1 MFDSDIQFLVSKKKE
16 LDGLDVVKDS
26 HSALS
31 SSIDSAREKIASY
44 DFPFTLDYISNAIQE
59 IQRFETLQAD
69 YGQKLVTLDSEIKEL
84 RVSYVLEEK
93 VQKFYMWMIDK
104 LTDKYIKSLEKSLN
118 EVFQYIYNT
127 NYKGILLEIEE
138 KYGKKKLVIY
148 KVEGEHKVS
157 LDNSGGSVSVVVGT
171 ILLIYYILFK
181 GLPKV
186 LIMDEA
192 FGSIESENLDRFID
206 MLKEFNVRFGFDF
219 LLVSHDDRLIARADK
234 VYRADKEV
242 WSLVKD
248 RVKSEA

>member
-1 MFDSDIQFLVSKKKE
+1 MFDSVIQFLKTKKQE
-16 LDGLDVVKDS
+16 LDGFKVIQDK
-26 HSALS
+26 HSTLS
-31 SSIDSAREKIASY
+31 NSIRVAREKIAGY
-44 DFPFTLDYISNAIQE
+44 KFAYTLDYTNQAMQE
-59 IQRFETLQAD
+59 IQRLETLKSD
-69 YGQKLVTLDSEIKEL
+69 YIQKAGVLDGEIKEL

-234 VYRADKEV
+234 VYKVGVED
-242 WSLVKD
+242 WSLIKE
-248 RVKSEA
+248 KSKAV